1 MKKSV
6 MRHSIKIQFALTLI
20 CLMTFFICLYWIINT
35 VFLEKYYT
43 GSRQRALVETYY
55 DINSLFGE
63 NEDLTDEQKVA
74 FNKLC
79 GISNLSVAVVTP
91 SLTPIITSEGKD
103 DMMVLR
109 LLDHVF
115 GYDEES
121 FLRNDGYGRD
131 GNEVSENEPPRD
143 EGDKR
148 FEDKKDSEKVIIK
161 NDDFELMTSE
171 DPRMQIEYL
180 ELWGSL
186 DNGDFIIMRTTVASI
201 RESVR
206 VSNRFLGYIGIV
218 MALLAGIIG
227 WIITTKITKPI
238 LELVEISEKMSQLDF
253 NAKYTGGG
261 NNEIAELGYHMN
273 ELSEALEE
281 NISELKTANNELKR
295 DIEKKEKLNTMRLEF
310 LSNVAHELKTPI
322 ALIQGYAEGLRDNI
336 NDDEESRNF
345 YCDVIIDESGKMNK
359 MVKNLMTL
367 NQLEFGED
375 EIKMERF
382 DIVELIRN
390 VMSSSDIMLKQNNIA
405 AFFNESESVYV
416 WADEFK
422 TEEVFTNYFSNAIHY
437 CDFPKNGTE
446 EEKTE
451 KRIDVTLERKGDIV
465 RVSVFNSGNPI
476 PEESLAHLWE
486 KFYKVD
492 KARTHEYGGS
502 GIGLSIV
509 KAIMNA
515 FNKDFGVKNYDNGV
529 AFWFELDSKG
539 E

>member
-63 NEDLTDEQKVA
+63 NEDLTDDQKVT

-115 GYDEES
+115 GYDEER
-121 FLRNDGYGRD
+121 FLRNDGYGRN

-143 EGDKR
+143 ERDKR

-253 NAKYTGGG
+253 
-261 NNEIAELGYHMN
+261 
-273 ELSEALEE
+273 
-281 NISELKTANNELKR
+281 
-295 DIEKKEKLNTMRLEF
+295 
-310 LSNVAHELKTPI
+310 
-322 ALIQGYAEGLRDNI
+322 
-336 NDDEESRNF
+336 
-345 YCDVIIDESGKMNK
+345 
-359 MVKNLMTL
+359 
-367 NQLEFGED
+367 
-375 EIKMERF
+375 
-382 DIVELIRN
+382 
-390 VMSSSDIMLKQNNIA
+390 
-405 AFFNESESVYV
+405 
-416 WADEFK
+416 
-422 TEEVFTNYFSNAIHY
+422 
-437 CDFPKNGTE
+437 
-446 EEKTE
+446 
-451 KRIDVTLERKGDIV
+451 
-465 RVSVFNSGNPI
+465 
-476 PEESLAHLWE
+476 
-486 KFYKVD
+486 
-492 KARTHEYGGS
+492 
-502 GIGLSIV
+502 
-509 KAIMNA
+509 
-515 FNKDFGVKNYDNGV
+515 
-529 AFWFELDSKG
+529 
-539 E
+539 